1 MGLCVLVNLNAWIG
15 DRVRVNITG
24 VFGFPGGNDNGR
36 RGVTFCSERRLC
48 VCNTHLKYK
57 SLHRYTK
64 VARDQDG
71 MEVQSMIEL
80 VLVKKDMLRYGQEVR
95 AVRRMGRGLLDH
107 SLVICKVSF
116 MGA

>member
-24 VFGFPGGNDNGR
+24 VFGFSGRNDNGKR
-36 RGVTFCSERRLC
+36 VVTFCSERRLC

-57 SLHRYTK
+57 S
-64 VARDQDG
+64 RDQDG